1 MFNNSIQLV
10 NMAKTATLANDPES
24 MKTKGHSYSKA
35 CAQCNA
41 SKVKVRLAVMIR
53 RNQCH

>member
-35 CAQCNA
+35 CAQCHA
-41 SKVKVRLAVMIR
+41 SKVKVRLTVMIR
-53 RNQCH
+53 RSQCR

>member
-1 MFNNSIQLV
+1 MFNNSIHLV
-10 NMAKTATLANDPES
+10 NMAKTAPLVNDPES
-24 MKTKGHSYSKA
+24 MKKNGHSYSKA